1 MNITQYKQIHKEFNI
16 YILFVVSLVSL
27 QLICNLII
35 GVEVKIYSFA
45 ITASALFYALSFTL
59 SDLVAEIY
67 GFEKA
72 VRATVYNIYSQI
84 IFCGIAFVVVHF
96 LEVNFAG
103 EGAQSVNYFYN
114 LIAREFFSSTLSLI
128 AGKTAN
134 DLLIVYLGRKLLWRM
149 FALRTIFCT
158 ICGEVVMLQID
169 YNITFFGHKSPLH
182 IQQLILAAMS
192 YKLIAAVLLAY
203 PATYVATQL
212 KKKVSLTVP
221 QRAGNRPSFLL
232 SFFRA
237 FKLW

>member
-1 MNITQYKQIHKEFNI
+1 VNITQYKQIHKEFNI
-16 YILFVVSLVSL
+16 YILFVVALVSL

-35 GVEVKIYSFA
+35 GVEVKIYTFT

-59 SDLVAEIY
+59 SDLVAEVY

-84 IFCGIAFVVVHF
+84 IFCGIAFVVVHY
-96 LEVNFAG
+96 LEPTVSD

-158 ICGEVVMLQID
+158 ICGEIVMLQID

-182 IQQLILAAMS
+182 IQKLILAAMS
-192 YKLIAAVLLAY
+192 YKLVAAVLLAY
-203 PATYVATQL
+203 PAAYLANHL
-212 KKKVSLTVP
+212 KNKISLTISR
-221 QRAGNRPSFLL
+221 RAEERPSFLRA
-232 SFFRA
+232 FFRA